1 MTKPAKEPAVE
12 LAARIWWVGSNRQKQ
27 RIEANAYLIEQG
39 DQSVLIDPGSV
50 VTFPDTLRRIEQVI
64 PFANIRWIV
73 CQHQDPSVT
82 SALPLIQAGLK
93 RKDLEIV
100 THRLAAEMIRHYALS
115 MPFWL
120 VDEHQWRLPLAD
132 RLLQFVFT
140 PYAHLP
146 GAFCSFDSATG
157 TLFSGDLCGGYR
169 AGRALL
175 AKQDEDLDSVRSFH
189 EHFFPSREIL
199 NQALN
204 RIENYSIEMIAPQHG
219 QLLCAS
225 LTKKIMREL
234 KGLECGLYLL
244 AGKESD
250 VQRLSLLNAMLRDIT
265 STMVISRDFRDIAD
279 RLLAILQ
286 RALPAESLEF
296 YVQLEDD
303 TVLLLAPESR
313 YRGVAATPPRRI
325 SRMFG
330 VSRKQWRKQTK
341 SCFDSVKYKRVP
353 DAAESQHI
361 LLPLFKGGEEWMYGV
376 AIISLRE
383 EIEVDQPIS
392 QMMEEMSPALQVA
405 LEREAIYRGIELERQ
420 KFYERS
426 IRDPLTGLFTR
437 FYMEDAL
444 RRLFEIHDRS
454 GGTMVAL
461 AMLDI
466 DHFKCVNDRYGHVR
480 GDEVLCRVAQ
490 IIKADARA
498 GDLPVR
504 LGGEEFG
511 LIVVG
516 EPAVEIAAVGERL
529 RQKIAST
536 RFHGSFASL
545 RVTISIG
552 TALRQVGESIPGFI
566 ERADLALYQ
575 AKREGRNRVRSA
587 ESSGGPGQWTLLFE

>member
-1 MTKPAKEPAVE
+1 
-12 LAARIWWVGSNRQKQ
+12 
-27 RIEANAYLIEQG
+27 
-39 DQSVLIDPGSV
+39 
-50 VTFPDTLRRIEQVI
+50 
-64 PFANIRWIV
+64 
-73 CQHQDPSVT
+73 
-82 SALPLIQAGLK
+82 
-93 RKDLEIV
+93 
-100 THRLAAEMIRHYALS
+100 
-115 MPFWL
+115 
-120 VDEHQWRLPLAD
+120 
-132 RLLQFVFT
+132 
-140 PYAHLP
+140 
-146 GAFCSFDSATG
+146 
-157 TLFSGDLCGGYR
+157 
-169 AGRALL
+169 
-175 AKQDEDLDSVRSFH
+175 
-189 EHFFPSREIL
+189 
-199 NQALN
+199 
-204 RIENYSIEMIAPQHG
+204 
-219 QLLCAS
+219 
-225 LTKKIMREL
+225 
-234 KGLECGLYLL
+234 
-244 AGKESD
+244 
-250 VQRLSLLNAMLRDIT
+250 
-265 STMVISRDFRDIAD
+265 
-279 RLLAILQ
+279 
-286 RALPAESLEF
+286 
-296 YVQLEDD
+296 
-303 TVLLLAPESR
+303 
-313 YRGVAATPPRRI
+313 
-325 SRMFG
+325 
-330 VSRKQWRKQTK
+330 
-341 SCFDSVKYKRVP
+341 
-353 DAAESQHI
+353 
-361 LLPLFKGGEEWMYGV
+361 MYGV